1 MVIMPTDLHTSLIL
15 LARLLLGGAFLV
27 SGLRNIRA
35 IDGLTG
41 FITSRGLPLPRLAAT
56 AGVALEIVGGALVA
70 IGPFAFYGGIG
81 LVVFCILAT
90 LIFHNFW
97 DHRGA
102 ERVEHTNAFLSN
114 TALTGGMLL
123 VALTA

>member
-1 MVIMPTDLHTSLIL
+1 MPTDLHTALIFI
-15 LARLLLGGAFLV
+15 ARLLLGGAFLV
-27 SGLRNIRA
+27 AGLRNIAA
-35 IDGLTG
+35 INGLAG
-41 FITSRGLPLPRLAAT
+41 FIGSRGLPLPRLAAM
-56 AGVALEIVGGALVA
+56 AGVALEIIGGALVA
-70 IGPFAFYGGIG
+70 VGPFAFYGGIG

-97 DHRGA
+97 DYQGA
-102 ERVEHTNAFLSN
+102 DRVTHLNAFLSN